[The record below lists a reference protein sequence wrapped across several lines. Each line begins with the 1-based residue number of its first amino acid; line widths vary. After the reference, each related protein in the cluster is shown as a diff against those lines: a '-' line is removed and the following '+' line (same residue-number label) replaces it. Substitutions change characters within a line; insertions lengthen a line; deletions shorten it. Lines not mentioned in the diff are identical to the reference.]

1 MKNVY
6 CISNKQHGSIK
17 SGIMQSK
24 NSTIS
29 QVVHASALSGR
40 CKSKAIRTSV
50 WKWLFWAFFTT
61 TVVKLHQFVINCCIS
76 HIPYV
81 IVQLLTS

>member
-6 CISNKQHGSIK
+6 RINSKQHGSMK

-29 QVVHASALSGR
+29 QAECAGTLS
-40 CKSKAIRTSV
+40 C
-50 WKWLFWAFFTT
+50 WK
-61 TVVKLHQFVINCCIS
+61 V
-76 HIPYV
+76 
-81 IVQLLTS
+81 